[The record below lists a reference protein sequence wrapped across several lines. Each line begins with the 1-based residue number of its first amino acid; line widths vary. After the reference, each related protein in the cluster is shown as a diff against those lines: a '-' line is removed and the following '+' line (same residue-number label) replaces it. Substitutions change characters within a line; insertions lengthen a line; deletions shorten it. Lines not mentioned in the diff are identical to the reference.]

1 MSKFGVIVTTR
12 AFFPGF
18 LALDAR
24 EIVLRRLKS
33 MGHQAVI
40 IDEDAT
46 KYGAVESYDDAAKC
60 AELFRNHRYEIDG
73 IIVILP
79 N

>member
-46 KYGAVESYDDAAKC
+46 KYGPLRATMMQLNVQSS
-60 AELFRNHRYEIDG
+60 FEI
-73 IIVILP
+73 IATRLTA
-79 N
+79 